1 MTRLFQVRLQAL
13 MHKLGEGG
21 VGVWVGGVVLF
32 TSMKQLRT
40 RTWYIF
46 HQTKWFKNPLISVY
60 VIHSSKKIRTLQT
73 KSLLRWYI
81 FIYSVS
87 THAFTRY
94 KHVGL
99 QSLHF
104 QSGVLIVCRG
114 LRRVVIIIIRLHL
127 LNRGRVDNGHWHDNI
142 IWEAPLH
149 LPVLLTQGTP
159 VHATMHQAW
168 VTWRV
173 LHSARTWVSKI

>member
-1 MTRLFQVRLQAL
+1 
-13 MHKLGEGG
+13 MHLLG
-21 VGVWVGGVVLF
+21 
-32 TSMKQLRT
+32 
-40 RTWYIF
+40 I
-46 HQTKWFKNPLISVY
+46 
-60 VIHSSKKIRTLQT
+60 
-73 KSLLRWYI
+73 
-81 FIYSVS
+81 
-87 THAFTRY
+87 
-94 KHVGL
+94 KHEDL

-114 LRRVVIIIIRLHL
+114 LRRVMIIFIRVHL

-149 LPVLLTQGTP
+149 LPVLLTQGTK

-173 LHSARTWVSKI
+173 LHSARTWVSKIKARKSSATPSFSRSTNSKPQDSMAINKVCLKGAEAQTQHPYKKSVYMTHFP